1 MQTQSQTLE
10 PVDPARVP
18 HRELAGGARMPAIG
32 LGTFGSDR
40 VSGERVA
47 AAVYDAIQLGY
58 RHIDCAAV
66 YGNEHLIGE
75 SLERAMAGGIRRD
88 ELWITSKLWNDNH
101 EPSRVATALEQS
113 LHDLRLD
120 HLDLYLVHWP
130 NPGVGR
136 YVEAYEALVACR
148 ERGLVRHVGVSN
160 FLPDHLD
167 TVIAATGVT
176 PVVNQVELHP
186 YFPQHDQRHADA
198 ERGVVT
204 EAWSPIGRAGE
215 LLSDPVVTA
224 VAAAHGVSPV
234 QAVLRWHV
242 QLGVVP
248 IPKASSPERQRENLD
263 VFSFELSTHEMNA
276 LTGLARADGRT
287 NDQDPAVYEEL

>member
-1 MQTQSQTLE
+1 MTSLPRLTSQDGTTL
-10 PVDPARVP
+10 
-18 HRELAGGARMPAIG
+18 PAIG
-32 LGTFGSDR
+32 FGTYSLRGSGGAETVVRAIEAGYRLIDSAFSYENEGA
-40 VSGERVA
+40 VG
-47 AAVYDAIQLGY
+47 AAVRQSS
-58 RHIDCAAV
+58 V
-66 YGNEHLIGE
+66 P
-75 SLERAMAGGIRRD
+75 RD
-88 ELWITSKLWNDNH
+88 EVLVTSKLPGRYHAYDDAVRTV
-101 EPSRVATALEQS
+101 EES
-113 LHDLRLD
+113 LFRTGLD

-234 QAVLRWHV
+234 QVVLRWHV

>member
-1 MQTQSQTLE
+1 MTSLPPLTSQDGTTI
-10 PVDPARVP
+10 PAIGFGTYSLRG
-18 HRELAGGARMPAIG
+18 AGGAETVVRAIEAG
-32 LGTFGSDR
+32 YRLIDSAFSYENEGAVG
-40 VSGERVA
+40 
-47 AAVYDAIQLGY
+47 AAVRQSS
-58 RHIDCAAV
+58 V
-66 YGNEHLIGE
+66 P
-75 SLERAMAGGIRRD
+75 RD
-88 ELWITSKLWNDNH
+88 EVLVTSKLPGRYHAYDDAVRAV
-101 EPSRVATALEQS
+101 EES
-113 LHDLRLD
+113 LFRTGLD
-120 HLDLYLVHWP
+120 QLDLYLVHWP
-130 NPGVGR
+130 NPRSGR

-186 YFPQHDQRHADA
+186 YFPQANQRHADA

-204 EAWSPIGRAGE
+204 QAWSPLARAGE
-215 LLSDPVVTA
+215 LLTDPVVLA

-276 LTGLARADGRT
+276 LTGLARVDGRT
-287 NDQDPAVYEEL
+287 NGQDPAAYEEL

>member
-1 MQTQSQTLE
+1 MTSLALRTAHDGTTLPSIGFGTYSLRGNGGSE
-10 PVDPARVP
+10 TILQAI
-18 HRELAGGARMPAIG
+18 EAGYRLIDSAFGYENEGAVG
-32 LGTFGSDR
+32 
-40 VSGERVA
+40 
-47 AAVYDAIQLGY
+47 AAV
-58 RHIDCAAV
+58 RHSSV
-66 YGNEHLIGE
+66 PREEVLV
-75 SLERAMAGGIRRD
+75 
-88 ELWITSKLWNDNH
+88 TSKLPGRYHAYDDAVRTV
-101 EPSRVATALEQS
+101 EES
-113 LHDLRLD
+113 LLRTGLD

-276 LTGLARADGRT
+276 LTGLARVDGRT

>member
-1 MQTQSQTLE
+1 MRAIE
-10 PVDPARVP
+10 
-18 HRELAGGARMPAIG
+18 AGYRLIDSAFSYENEGAVG
-32 LGTFGSDR
+32 
-40 VSGERVA
+40 
-47 AAVYDAIQLGY
+47 AAVRQSSVPREEVL
-58 RHIDCAAV
+58 V
-66 YGNEHLIGE
+66 
-75 SLERAMAGGIRRD
+75 
-88 ELWITSKLWNDNH
+88 TSKLPGRYHAYDDAVRTV
-101 EPSRVATALEQS
+101 EES
-113 LHDLRLD
+113 LFRTGLD

-234 QAVLRWHV
+234 QVVLRWHV

-276 LTGLARADGRT
+276 LTGLARVEGRT